1 MHFLQLHLTNN
12 CEIWINMHQAESI
25 IPTEDGGSLIVTS
38 IGNNFVKESVLTIL
52 SMLPED
58 LA

>member
-1 MHFLQLHLTNN
+1 
-12 CEIWINMHQAESI
+12 MHQAESI